1 MRQEGWTKKGIEVIL
16 KGGKPTKGE
25 TSMRQI
31 YLPKEFYYISKHKL
45 VTLSVAAD
53 QKMQKL
59 NLWKALKNKGVRDK
73 EINQLLRISRATLY
87 RWQKRLQ
94 HKGPGGL
101 EEKSRRPHRIR
112 KPAWSVE
119 LAESVLTLREQ
130 YPGWGKD
137 KLSVLLKRAG
147 RNTSSSTVGRILV
160 YLKKRRLLHEPPTG
174 LVKTKKRVQSR
185 PYAIRK
191 PRDYPVEQ
199 PGDLVQVDTLD
210 VHPLDGK
217 AVKHFT
223 ARDVV
228 SRWDV
233 LEAHQRATANTATEF
248 LDTLLARMPFTVK
261 AIQVDGGSEYR
272 AGFEQACQRL
282 GLRLFVL
289 PPHSPK
295 LNGRVER
302 AHRTHLEEFYAV
314 IPESTQLEKLNI
326 SLYQWERVYNHIRP
340 HQALDYLTPAEYINK
355 NYPHVTSIK
364 SHMY

>member
-1 MRQEGWTKKGIEVIL
+1 
-16 KGGKPTKGE
+16 
-25 TSMRQI
+25 MRQI

-45 VTLSVAAD
+45 VTLSSAAD

-59 NLWKALKNKGVRDK
+59 NLWKVLKSKGIRDK
-73 EINQLLRISRATLY
+73 EISQLLRVSRASLY
-87 RWQKRLQ
+87 RWRKRLQ
-94 HKGPGGL
+94 EKGPRGL
-101 EEKSRRPHRIR
+101 EEKSRRPHHIR
-112 KPAWSVE
+112 KPAWSIE
-119 LAESVLTLREQ
+119 LSEMVLALREQ
-130 YPGWGKD
+130 YPCWGKD
-137 KLSVLLKRAG
+137 KLVVLLAREG
-147 RNTSSSTVGRILV
+147 LQTSSSTVGRILV
-160 YLKKRRLLHEPPTG
+160 YLKRRGLLHEPPRG
-174 LVKTKKRVQSR
+174 LVKTKKRVQRR

-191 PRDYPVEQ
+191 PRNYAIEL
-199 PGDLVQVDTLD
+199 PGDMVQVDTLD
-210 VHPLDGK
+210 VRPLDGRV
-217 AVKHFT
+217 VKHFT
-223 ARDVV
+223 ARDVI

-233 LEAHQRATANTATEF
+233 LEAHQRATANTASEF
-248 LDTLLARMPFTVK
+248 LDSLLARMPFRVK

-314 IPESTQLEKLNI
+314 IPESPQLDKLNI
-326 SLYQWERVYNHIRP
+326 ALYKWERVYNQIRP

-355 NYPHVTSIK
+355 NYPDVISQK